1 MIPYRVQKSEDDLL
15 PGGEE
20 RASSVNSDT
29 QALISEEQVLRSY
42 TTPPRLGRGCH
53 RSSWVVVLPWIVAV
67 VSIGT
72 AAYLGY
78 QLRTQQ
84 APDSIELPYSPP
96 MHLVRYEHREF
107 SQGLGDNLTKYEA
120 PPSPSLDADWNDLFL
135 MGIVAISREEAS
147 QLPEKTQMLPHDPE
161 NRYVVSFSVF
171 HDLHCLN
178 MIRKQLFPD
187 YYTQFKIENRTEK
200 DVEHMM
206 HCVDALRQ
214 STLCHADLATIPF
227 QVVHDEECL
236 RAEGGGQ
243 RTCVQEL
250 RRDPRLGARPR
261 GLGTVGSNAPGGKR
275 PARLGYLGPSGRAAL
290 QDCAGV

>member
-84 APDSIELPYSPP
+84 APDSIELPY
-96 MHLVRYEHREF
+96 
-107 SQGLGDNLTKYEA
+107 
-120 PPSPSLDADWNDLFL
+120 